1 MNNMKM
7 YIWKNWCDKIEI
19 EEFEVIKKLKK
30 DIIMKMDM
38 LIKIKW
44 INGEIYSIISTD
56 KNLLLSIIKNH
67 YIEENEELEDK
78 IKNNN
83 IIIENVYKMQMELKY
98 EK

>member
-1 MNNMKM
+1 
-7 YIWKNWCDKIEI
+7 
-19 EEFEVIKKLKK
+19 
-30 DIIMKMDM
+30 MKMDM

-78 IKNNN
+78 IKNYNL
-83 IIIENVYKMQMELKY
+83 IIENVYKMQMELKY

>member
-1 MNNMKM
+1 
-7 YIWKNWCDKIEI
+7 
-19 EEFEVIKKLKK
+19 
-30 DIIMKMDM
+30 MKMDM